1 MVTIMVAL
9 PLVLLGLTIFINPI
23 MSSLVLMGL
32 SMFYFQKHDWGE
44 EFFDDRWGTLG
55 AITFLLGITIYFVV
69 VYMPFRL

>member
-1 MVTIMVAL
+1 MVTTMVAL

>member
-1 MVTIMVAL
+1 MDSIMVAL
-9 PLVLLGLTIFINPI
+9 PLILLGLTIFINPI
-23 MSSLVLMGL
+23 MSSIVLMGL

-55 AITFLLGITIYFVV
+55 AITFLLGVTIYFVV

>member
-1 MVTIMVAL
+1 MVAL

>member
-1 MVTIMVAL
+1 MVTIMAAL

>member
-1 MVTIMVAL
+1 MVTIMIAL
-9 PLVLLGLTIFINPI
+9 PLVLLCLTIFINPI